1 MSENVIFCYSGTGN
15 CLDMAKNIAKVLGD
29 TDIIMMRSRPTVTD
43 VKDAKRVGFV
53 FPCYGG
59 GLPGDVEK
67 FVKLVE
73 VSPDAYTFGVCQ
85 FAGYPGNGLH
95 MIDEIVGLDY
105 WAMMSHQ
112 CGYIVLFPHQLMVPP
127 MTPEAAQARSEKTAR
142 KIGEDVLAGRE
153 KGGRPPLFKINE
165 LEYKGWPMIT
175 KLKSHNFLVD
185 TAKCIGCGQCVDICP
200 NGNIRMIA
208 GTPSFGSNC
217 YQCVSCLQYCPKQ
230 AISLGGF
237 TEKRERYH
245 NPNVPAAELMKD
257 VIHID

>member
-1 MSENVIFCYSGTGN
+1 MYNTYIRTTNTEGAIYYERKRHFLLFGTGN

-127 MTPEAAQARSEKTAR
+127 MTPEAAQARSERRRGRLAR
-142 KIGEDVLAGRE
+142 
-153 KGGRPPLFKINE
+153 
-165 LEYKGWPMIT
+165 T
-175 KLKSHNFLVD
+175 FL
-185 TAKCIGCGQCVDICP
+185 
-200 NGNIRMIA
+200 
-208 GTPSFGSNC
+208 
-217 YQCVSCLQYCPKQ
+217 
-230 AISLGGF
+230 
-237 TEKRERYH
+237 
-245 NPNVPAAELMKD
+245 PAAKRAVVRRSSRSTNLNTRAGP
-257 VIHID
+257 

>member
-15 CLDMAKNIAKVLGD
+15 CLDMAKNIASKLGD
-29 TDIIMMRSRPTVTD
+29 TDIVLMRSRPAVTD
-43 VKDAKRVGFV
+43 VRDAKRVGFV

-59 GLPGDVEK
+59 GLPGDVGE
-67 FVKLVE
+67 FVKE
-73 VSPDAYTFGVCQ
+73 IKVSPDAYTFGVCQ

-95 MIDEIVGLDY
+95 MIDEVIGLDY

-127 MTPEAAQARSEKTAR
+127 MTPAMAQARSEKTAA
-142 KIGEDVLAGRE
+142 KIAGDVKNGKE
-153 KGGRPPLFKINE
+153 SGGRPPLFRINQ

-175 KLKSHNFLVD
+175 GLKAHKFLVD
-185 TAKCIGCGQCVDICP
+185 PAKCISCGQCAKICP
-200 NGNIRMIA
+200 TGNIRMIA
-208 GTPSFGSNC
+208 GTPSFGNKC

-230 AISLGGF
+230 AISLGGA

-245 NPNVPAAELMKD
+245 NPNVSAAELNKD

>member
-1 MSENVIFCYSGTGN
+1 M
-15 CLDMAKNIAKVLGD
+15 
-29 TDIIMMRSRPTVTD
+29 
-43 VKDAKRVGFV
+43 
-53 FPCYGG
+53 
-59 GLPGDVEK
+59 
-67 FVKLVE
+67 
-73 VSPDAYTFGVCQ
+73 CQ

-142 KIGEDVLAGRE
+142 KIGEDVLAGCE

-185 TAKCIGCGQCVDICP
+185 TAKCIGCGQCVNICP

-245 NPNVPAAELMKD
+245 NPNVPAAELMEN